1 MISKNPT
8 LQDSLDLYCQGK
20 LSDLYPFYTQLR
32 QEDPVHWSE
41 AFNGWLLARYA
52 DVKAALHDPRLVSN
66 ERVSANMDRL
76 PETGIVDMRP
86 FSRILAQW
94 IINLDPPD
102 HTRLR
107 ALVNKAFTPRL
118 MESLRQSIQATVD
131 QLLDAVEHNGEME
144 VLSDFAFP
152 LSAIVISRMLG
163 VPDQERDQ
171 FKQWT
176 DDIHAFLGSTHL
188 LPRQAELAQVG
199 MLAIRDYIREI
210 ARRRR
215 EQPTTETTDLIS
227 TLLMAEE
234 RGDMLTEDELFAL
247 CINILIA
254 GYETTMSLI
263 ANGLLLLLQNGD
275 QLQALRNDPSLIG
288 TGIEEFLRYETPLQN
303 QDRVAREDLDIGGTP
318 IRKGQRVILLLGSA
332 NRDAAQFPDPDRL
345 DITRQDNAHLAFGY
359 GIHFCVGA
367 PLARVESQIAIN
379 TMLRRLPMLRLANTA
394 VEWRENVAIR
404 NPKTLWVTF

>member
-1 MISKNPT
+1 MISKKPK
-8 LQDSLDLYCQGK
+8 LQDTLELYCQGK
-20 LSDLYPFYTQLR
+20 LSDPYPFYDQLR
-32 QEDPVHWSE
+32 QEDPVRWSD

-76 PETGIVDMRP
+76 PETGDVDMRP

-107 ALVNKAFTPRL
+107 ALVNKEFTPRM
-118 MESLRQSIQATVD
+118 MESLRPSIQETVD

-144 VLSDFAFP
+144 VLGDFAFP

-188 LPRQAELAQVG
+188 LPQQAELAQVG

-210 ARRRR
+210 ASRRR
-215 EQPTTETTDLIS
+215 EQPTTDLIS

-275 QLQALRNDPSLIG
+275 QLQKLRDNPSLIG

-303 QDRVAREDLDIGGTP
+303 QDRVAREDLEIGGMP

-359 GIHFCVGA
+359 GFHFCVGA

-379 TMLRRLPMLRLANTA
+379 TILRRLPMLRLANPA

-404 NPKTLWVTF
+404 NPKALRVTF